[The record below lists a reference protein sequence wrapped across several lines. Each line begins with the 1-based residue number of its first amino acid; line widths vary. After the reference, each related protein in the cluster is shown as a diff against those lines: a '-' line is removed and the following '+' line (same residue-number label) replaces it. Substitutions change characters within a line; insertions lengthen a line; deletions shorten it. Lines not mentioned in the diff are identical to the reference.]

1 MRSTYSALALALV
14 APSVLAQECPPGY
27 EKSKISWVDCPV
39 TDLPSLQCATLEV
52 PLDYA
57 KPSGDIL
64 NLRLI
69 RVPASAANPRNKSI
83 IYNPGGPG
91 EPGIANLVEGGFG
104 LDIQKLVGTDFNLI
118 AFDPRGTGL
127 SIPFGCPLLDRPN
140 DYKEPESVLRRL
152 YNALSRQSDECAKF
166 REQNALIGTAYV
178 ARDIKAIAEA
188 LGEDG
193 LIRYLGYS
201 YGTLLGATT
210 AAMFPESIDRMV
222 LDGNIN
228 PTDYYYGLGEES
240 VAAVDPSVGRFFD
253 LCAEAG
259 PDNCALAVEGQTG
272 AQLKQTYD
280 DFLSSL
286 TYEQSYDIRSSFF
299 GTLYSPSDFAA
310 QAEELEGYY
319 NNGTSPEKRSLRKRQ
334 SDEDEEEEEDNSAGF
349 DPTLSRTVLTP
360 MALEGITCGDWI
372 FTPEASVD
380 AFKEYLAIWKR
391 VSKYGGD
398 QGLLTTLYT
407 CALWKNDAREKYMGG
422 FRGIATK
429 NPILFVNTQFDPVTP
444 LVSAQNSSSGFIGS
458 RLLVSTAS
466 GHCSTRQPS
475 SELNAQVRQYFVD
488 ALFPAVQKLYN
499 PDQANPFIAPPADVP
514 TGPIPTRRKRRP
526 TYPAFFDDRVAMVKR
541 QTNVPVGCV
550 KKHTS
555 SSSSSSHKA
564 TSSVSVSASKTYSTS
579 SAHTVS
585 SSGKASASASSAGP
599 KDYASTSTRS
609 AGYGDYSSSSTRV
622 VANGHNG
629 GGYEDSLRTST
640 RTPSYDGY
648 GSPSVSTRTPS
659 YDGHGYASSSTRTP
673 SYEGHGYASSSV
685 RTPAYD
691 GYGHASSSARVPS
704 YDGYG
709 HPASSPSPKH
719 PSTVTTPAGS
729 HPSVPC
735 ITKTITDFTYETVTK
750 CSGYGDHCQVGS
762 VVTKTSIRT
771 TVVTVTASATPIV
784 HKSIVSSAPG
794 QVYSVPPKSDQP
806 YVSKPAQSA
815 VPAVSHPVYGTPV
828 KVSSAAPVHEPVKSS
843 AAPVVPVS
851 VSKATSVVYSV
862 PTYTVPA
869 EVPKNATRSS
879 GTPTG
884 YYGPQFTGAAA
895 TERVVVSFVA
905 LIVGITSLAVFL

>member
-91 EPGIANLVEGGFG
+91 EPGIANLVGGGFG

-118 AFDPRGTGL
+118 GFDPRGTGL

-140 DYKEPESVLRRL
+140 DYKEPDSVLRRL

-240 VAAVDPSVGRFFD
+240 VAAFDPSVSRFFD

-259 PDNCALAVEGQTG
+259 PDNCAIAVDGQTG

-280 DFLSSL
+280 DFLSSI
-286 TYEQSYDIRSSFF
+286 TYEQSYDIRGEFF
-299 GTLYSPSDFAA
+299 GSLYAPSDFAA
-310 QAEELEGYY
+310 QAEALEGYY
-319 NNGTSPEKRSLRKRQ
+319 NNSTGSERRSLRRRQ
-334 SDEDEEEEEDNSAGF
+334 SEEDEEEEDDENSAGF
-349 DPTLSRTVLTP
+349 DPTLSEAANTP

-372 FTPEASVD
+372 ITPEASVD

-391 VSKYGGD
+391 
-398 QGLLTTLYT
+398 
-407 CALWKNDAREKYMGG
+407 NDAREKYMGG

-429 NPILFVNTQFDPVTP
+429 TPILFVNTQFDPVTP

-475 SELNAQVRQYFVD
+475 SELDAQIRQYFVD
-488 ALFPAVQKLYN
+488 ASFPTVQKIYN
-499 PDQANPFIAPPADVP
+499 PDQANPFVEPPADVP
-514 TGPIPTRRKRRP
+514 TGPNPTRRKRRT
-526 TYPAFFDDRVAMVKR
+526 TYPAFFDDKNAMVKR
-541 QTNVPVGCV
+541 QTKVPVGCV

-555 SSSSSSHKA
+555 SSSRSSSSHKA
-564 TSSVSVSASKTYSTS
+564 TSSASVSASKIYSTS

-585 SSGKASASASSAGP
+585 SSGKASASASSTGL
-599 KDYASTSTRS
+599 KGYASTSTRS
-609 AGYGDYSSSSTRV
+609 AGYGDYYSRSTRV
-622 VANGHNG
+622 VANGYNG
-629 GGYEDSLRTST
+629 GGYEDSPRTST

-648 GSPSVSTRTPS
+648 GSPSVSTRIPS
-659 YDGHGYASSSTRTP
+659 YDGYGHASSSTRTP
-673 SYEGHGYASSSV
+673 SYGGHGYASSSV
-685 RTPAYD
+685 RSPVYD
-691 GYGHASSSARVPS
+691 GYGYASSSARVPS

-709 HPASSPSPKH
+709 HPTSSPSPKH

-729 HPSVPC
+729 HPSIPC
-735 ITKTITDFTYETVTK
+735 VTKTITDFTYETVTK
-750 CSGYGDHCQVGS
+750 CSGYNDHCQVGS

-806 YVSKPAQSA
+806 YVSKPAQLSA
-815 VPAVSHPVYGTPV
+815 PAVSHPVYGTPI

-843 AAPVVPVS
+843 AAHVVPVS

-879 GTPTG
+879 GTPTS

-895 TERVVVSFVA
+895 TERVVVSFFA
-905 LIVGITSLAVFL
+905 LVVGITSLAVLL